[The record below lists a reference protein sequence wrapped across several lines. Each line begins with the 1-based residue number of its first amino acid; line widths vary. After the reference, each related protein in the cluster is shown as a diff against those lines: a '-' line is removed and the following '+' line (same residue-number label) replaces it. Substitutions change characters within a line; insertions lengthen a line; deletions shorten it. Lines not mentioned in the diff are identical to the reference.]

1 MKRRLVLTSLV
12 VLLGSHSS
20 HATEVEFQG
29 EYRARA
35 QAFDTLSLD
44 RELDDSEGLSMGLD
58 HRLIL
63 RPRFLLSDRVALNV
77 DIKGMDNLTWGTRAT
92 DPSSVVPNAAPTY
105 ESILTSP
112 YYDPNASGE
121 DGTAALQDITLWHAW
136 GQVHTGIGTF
146 RFGRMPLHWGAGLWL
161 NDGMQGQTDFNMYG
175 DTADRIQW
183 DYLVMDQFYVRL
195 AADVHAERF
204 LNDVDDTTAFNAALA
219 YQTETVVA
227 GLHTQLQHRVN
238 GGADTGQF
246 DLFTVDVALDAELGK
261 LNLVTET
268 VGQFGAGDLSED
280 YQEVQVSA
288 IGSILRAS
296 MDLRPWMA
304 TVEGGIATGDG
315 TNDQSLRTF
324 TFDRDYTVGLMMFE
338 QPMPSLAAALATETN
353 GNRSYEQ
360 ALLGNAVSNAL
371 YLKPTLGRQ
380 ITDGFQVHASWLG
393 ARTAKVPQSFGDRN
407 SYGMEF
413 QLGAQY
419 TGIDHVDFGFLF
431 GTFLPGSYF
440 ENLPDDTYPAFNA
453 PAFGAQISS
462 RIHF

>member
-1 MKRRLVLTSLV
+1 MKRRLLLTSLV
-12 VLLGSHSS
+12 ALLGSHSS
-20 HATEVEFQG
+20 HATEVEFEG
-29 EYRARA
+29 EYRARM

-44 RELDDSEGLSMGLD
+44 RELDDAEGLAMGLD

-77 DIKGMDNLTWGTRAT
+77 DIKGLDNLTWGTRSV
-92 DPSSVVPNAAPTY
+92 DPTSVVPNAAPTY

-112 YYDPNASGE
+112 IDDPNVSGT

-146 RFGRMPLHWGAGLWL
+146 RFGRMPLHWGAGLWM
-161 NDGMQGQTDFNMYG
+161 NDGMQGQTDFNQFG

-246 DLFTVDVALDAELGK
+246 DLFTIDLALDAELGK
-261 LNLVTET
+261 LTLVTET
-268 VGQFGAGDLSED
+268 VGQFGAGDLSEA

-288 IGSILRAS
+288 IGSVLRAS
-296 MDLRPWMA
+296 MDLRPWAA

-324 TFDRDYTVGLMMFE
+324 TFDRDYSVGLMMFE
-338 QPMPSLAAALATETN
+338 QPMPTLSAALATETN

-360 ALLGNAVSNAL
+360 ALLGGAVSNAV
-371 YLKPTLGRQ
+371 YLKPTLSRQ
-380 ITDGFQVHASWLG
+380 ITDGFHVNASWLG
-393 ARTAKVPQSFGDRN
+393 ARVAKVPESFGDRT

-440 ENLPDDTYPAFNA
+440 ENLGDEAYPAFTA
-453 PAFGAQISS
+453 PAFGAQLSS